1 MEGTLRY
8 QSEEIRELI
17 KSQMIKIASG
27 IAQAHGSTA
36 EIEWGQNIPPVI
48 NHDWVTSVAFKAA
61 EKVTGDP
68 KKLVI
73 VRGTTGAEDFGA
85 YSKHGKACFLTV
97 GVGGSYPGHNPK
109 LVVDENAMPWLRTDG
124 SGCPDLLNTEEP
136 MNKTRLI
143 SDKAVRAAIS
153 IPELIPV
160 MDQVFTGVSN
170 GTIRVLPRNSVFHE
184 NGNIMAIMA
193 SSHPDENICGC
204 KVAMFPGPATAAAGT
219 AQSVTLL
226 FSVDSGE
233 LQAIVSADYIT
244 VARTAA
250 ATAAATDR
258 LARKDARGAV
268 SARIRTQ
275 STAHAEAICAVR
287 DVKRNSAVEPYLERL
302 ERACSRLRKQC
313 PACKITGFTQTEEA
327 VDGADIVCTVSKAR
341 EPILKGEWLAPG
353 CHVNAIGA
361 CGPIFR
367 EIDESVRNGQRSL

>member
-1 MEGTLRY
+1 
-8 QSEEIRELI
+8 
-17 KSQMIKIASG
+17 
-27 IAQAHGSTA
+27 
-36 EIEWGQNIPPVI
+36 
-48 NHDWVTSVAFKAA
+48 
-61 EKVTGDP
+61 
-68 KKLVI
+68 
-73 VRGTTGAEDFGA
+73 
-85 YSKHGKACFLTV
+85 
-97 GVGGSYPGHNPK
+97 
-109 LVVDENAMPWLRTDG
+109 
-124 SGCPDLLNTEEP
+124 

-204 KVAMFPGPATAAAGT
+204 KVAKVAMFPGPATAAAGT
-219 AQSVTLL
+219 AQSVILL

-258 LARKDARGAV
+258 LARKDARVLCLLG
-268 SARIRTQ
+268 SGTQ
-275 STAHAEAICAVR
+275 AMAHAEAICAVR
-287 DVKRNSAVEPYLERL
+287 DVTEIRLWSRTSERL

-367 EIDESVRNGQRSL
+367 EIDESVLERSKVFVDSMDTAMASAGDLLIPMKNGLFTKEQILGEIGQCGREAWIGRTTDDPEAITLFESCGLSAQDVAAAKVVLDRVGNGGSFAF

>member
-1 MEGTLRY
+1 
-8 QSEEIRELI
+8 
-17 KSQMIKIASG
+17 
-27 IAQAHGSTA
+27 
-36 EIEWGQNIPPVI
+36 
-48 NHDWVTSVAFKAA
+48 
-61 EKVTGDP
+61 
-68 KKLVI
+68 
-73 VRGTTGAEDFGA
+73 
-85 YSKHGKACFLTV
+85 
-97 GVGGSYPGHNPK
+97 
-109 LVVDENAMPWLRTDG
+109 
-124 SGCPDLLNTEEP
+124 

-204 KVAMFPGPATAAAGT
+204 KVAVFPGPATAAAGT
-219 AQSVTLL
+219 AQSVILL

-258 LARKDARGAV
+258 LARKDARVLCLLG
-268 SARIRTQ
+268 SGTQ
-275 STAHAEAICAVR
+275 SMAHAEAICAVR
-287 DVKRNSAVEPYLERL
+287 DVKEIRLWSRTSERL

-313 PACKITGFTQTEEA
+313 PACKITGFTQTE
-327 VDGADIVCTVSKAR
+327 GRWTVPILSVPSKAR
-341 EPILKGEWLAPG
+341 ELSLKANGLPG

-367 EIDESVRNGQRSL
+367 EIDESVLERSKVFVDSMDTAMASAGDLLIP